1 MLNSFQSPTESHIF
15 YLFQIYSTD
24 EFQCLKLLFN
34 MSLKVHVDRDRGSRT
49 VSDKDKVKSQLY
61 LNILSNLSCS
71 GKIFLSSQ
79 WRSPGNAEQRAE
91 GQGRESRAG
100 ETQ

>member
-49 VSDKDKVKSQLY
+49 VSDKDKVKSQFIRKDIIKPFLFRE
-61 LNILSNLSCS
+61 NIPLVTVEIS
-71 GKIFLSSQ
+71 GQ
-79 WRSPGNAEQRAE
+79 C
-91 GQGRESRAG
+91 
-100 ETQ
+100 